1 MHLLPRTVQPFT
13 LYQRAMLK
21 LGTDNIG
28 IMYLGTTKIGKAY
41 LGSDLV
47 YQSAV
52 TIPPAS
58 AYNQNGL
65 IFQLDGLEKGN
76 TQGAWTDL
84 ISGVVYTNFGA
95 VEEVDGWSFDGT
107 SAYMRALTDP
117 DASTYT
123 EGKYTTEIVIVRKTD
138 ASDQPVFTFK
148 HSNSGQVRCIILRT
162 GNNNIQCVTGSTIWN
177 NASSDIPLDMPV
189 SYSRA
194 GNMTYAYVNKVSK
207 SIAGYTTAYISPTQT
222 RIGGII
228 TSSTE
233 RFFYGK
239 IMAIRLYSREL
250 SAAEV
255 LANQEIDRKR
265 FNLSF

>member
-1 MHLLPRTVQPFT
+1 
-13 LYQRAMLK
+13 MLK

-28 IMYLGTTKIGKAY
+28 TMYLGTTKIGKAY

-84 ISGVVYTNFGA
+84 IGGVVYTNYGA
-95 VEEVDGWSFDGT
+95 VEESDGWSFDGT

-117 DASTYT
+117 DPTTYT
-123 EGKYTTEIVIVRKTD
+123 GGSYTTEIVIVRKTD
-138 ASDQPVFTFK
+138 ESAQPVFTFK
-148 HSNSGQVRCIILRT
+148 HSSNTQVCAIILRK
-162 GNNNIQCVTGSTIWN
+162 GNNNIQCVTGSTVWN
-177 NASSDIPLDMPV
+177 NASSDIPLDTPV

-207 SIAGYTTAYISPTQT
+207 SRVGYSSSYNFPTQT

-233 RFFYGK
+233 LFFYGK
-239 IMAIRLYSREL
+239 IMAIRLYSRTL

-255 LANQEIDRKR
+255 LANQEIDKKR